1 MALHVKPFIFLLTV
15 LGGISF
21 PLAAIGSSNSKL
33 TIEINGLKNRNGQV
47 CLSLFANGQ
56 GFPDQG
62 ANALQKKCVSITE
75 TPLLVSFDG
84 LQSGNYAVSVLHDVN
99 ADGKAN
105 RNFLGIPTEG
115 FGFSN
120 NPRVRF
126 SAPNFDETAVAVAGT
141 ATNIQ
146 IRLQYMLGN

>member
-1 MALHVKPFIFLLTV
+1 MRSHFKSFIFLLT
-15 LGGISF
+15 LIGGVSF
-21 PLAAIGSSNSKL
+21 PFAAIGSSNSKL

-62 ANALQKKCVSITE
+62 ANALQQKCVSITE

-84 LQSGNYAVSVLHDVN
+84 LESGEYAVAVLHDVN

-120 NPRVRF
+120 NPTIRF
-126 SAPNFDETAVAVAGT
+126 SAPNFDQTAVAVAGT
-141 ATNIQ
+141 NTNIQ
-146 IRLQYMLGN
+146 IRLRYMLGN